1 MPAERAPLPLG
12 PSRMTPLRVL
22 IVDDDPEIA
31 RMLARSL
38 SRRGFQI
45 DCTRSADEALAQAGK
60 TPYDAAIL
68 DLVMPG
74 RDGAELSSA
83 LRSRIPGLVVAFLT
97 GYANSPLVEQAR
109 RGGAAVFSKPV
120 AVHEIVDF
128 LEAQLGKS

>member
-1 MPAERAPLPLG
+1 
-12 PSRMTPLRVL
+12 MTPPRVL

-38 SRRGFQI
+38 ARRGFQI
-45 DCTRSADEALAQAGK
+45 DSTRSADEALAQAGK
-60 TPYDAAIL
+60 TAYDAAIL

-74 RDGAELSSA
+74 RDGAELSAA
-83 LRSRIPGLVVAFLT
+83 LRSRIPGLVIVFLT

-109 RGGAAVFSKPV
+109 RGGATVFAKPV

-128 LEAQLGKS
+128 LEAQLGSS